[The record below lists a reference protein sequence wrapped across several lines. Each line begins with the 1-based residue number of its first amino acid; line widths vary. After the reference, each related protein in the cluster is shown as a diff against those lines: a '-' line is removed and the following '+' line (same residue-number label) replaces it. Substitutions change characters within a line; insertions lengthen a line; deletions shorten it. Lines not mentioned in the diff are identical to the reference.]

1 MGGPIAVLVFL
12 ARIIITIHAKIFL
25 FLIKHFDITNG
36 LIVSLFVQV
45 FTQNLQVN
53 IWIRVAGLILIT
65 AGSVVFQHLFRPAR
79 IVFGLVSSFFCGLM
93 AYGIFQ
99 ESRVFPWIPFAIA
112 FGITGVLNFLSW
124 LRIESKK
131 ESRDVE

>member
-12 ARIIITIHAKIFL
+12 ARIIITIHVKIFL

-45 FTQNLQVN
+45 FTQDTQVN
-53 IWIRVAGLILIT
+53 IWVRISVLALIT
-65 AGSVVFQHLFRPAR
+65 AGSVILQHFFRPAR
-79 IVFGLVSSFFCGLM
+79 IVFGLVSSFFCGLI

-99 ESRVFPWIPFAIA
+99 DSKVMPWIPFVIA
-112 FGITGVLNFLSW
+112 FLITAGLNYLNWYRVGLSD
-124 LRIESKK
+124 K
-131 ESRDVE
+131 VEEYN